1 MNGFHLW
8 VFGYLGLLQDR
19 SRYMTPPPQ
28 VREQSDHS
36 DQPDHWPCT
45 ALGPWSPNLTH
56 CPLRHHCIME
66 KEKERI
72 LNTDQQ
78 CMKAC
83 FCIRFFFLYFSYCDF
98 LAITTLYLT
107 MLYYISHSCDYDYF
121 SIIYIISQHVAWLIC
136 HNYLFYS
143 FFFIHTEMC
152 LHLKQPPK
160 CVFVWLM
167 RRTKL
172 KKKTAYPG

>member
-56 CPLRHHCIME
+56 GPLRHHCIME

-83 FCIRFFFLYFSYCDF
+83 FCIRFFFYLF
-98 LAITTLYLT
+98 LILWLSCNYNLIPHNVILYLT
-107 MLYYISHSCDYDYF
+107 FLRLWLFLNNLYYFTTWLGSYV
-121 SIIYIISQHVAWLIC
+121 IIIFFTL
-136 HNYLFYS
+136 

-160 CVFVWLM
+160 CVFVW
-167 RRTKL
+167 
-172 KKKTAYPG
+172 